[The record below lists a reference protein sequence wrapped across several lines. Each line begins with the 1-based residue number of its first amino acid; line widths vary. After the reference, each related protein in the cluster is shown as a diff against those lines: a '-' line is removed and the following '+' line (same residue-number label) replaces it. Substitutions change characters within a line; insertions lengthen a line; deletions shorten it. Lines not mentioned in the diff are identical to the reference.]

1 MEIMAEKTNKA
12 PRQEDYGFDLATVFA
27 SMVSVRSHIPDDA
40 HTASI
45 LGTER
50 GGNGIVIRDEGVV
63 LTIGYLVTEAETI
76 WLTDHA
82 GNAVQ
87 GHVLGYDQETGFGL
101 IQALGRLDVK
111 AIEIGRSGAVKEG
124 DPVILAGF
132 GGRSSSISA
141 EVIAV
146 REFAGYWEYL
156 LDEAIFTAP
165 AHPNWGGAGL
175 IGPKGELL
183 GVGSLFIQHGGG
195 DGEAVDGNMIV
206 PIDLL
211 EPIYDELVT
220 LGKPNK
226 KPRPWMGLFGT
237 EVEDRVVV
245 AALSDDGPADQAEV
259 EVGDIVLA
267 VSGQP
272 VNSLADMFR
281 KVWSLGHAGIEVP
294 LALGRD
300 GEIIQANLET
310 IARSDLLKGPK
321 LH

>member
-1 MEIMAEKTNKA
+1 MDPMAERTSKP
-12 PRQEDYGFDLATVFA
+12 PRQEDYSFDLAKIFA
-27 SMVSVRSHIPDDA
+27 SMVSVRSHIPEDA
-40 HTASI
+40 HTAPI

-50 GGNGIVIRDEGVV
+50 GGNGIVIREEGVV

-76 WLTDHA
+76 WLTDHK

-87 GHVLGYDQETGFGL
+87 GHVLGYDQETGLGL
-101 IQALGRLDVK
+101 IQALGRLDAR
-111 AIEIGRSGAVKEG
+111 AIEIGRSSAVREG

-132 GGRSSSISA
+132 GGRSSALSA

-156 LDEAIFTAP
+156 LDEAIFTSP
-165 AHPNWGGAGL
+165 AHPNWGGTGL
-175 IGPKGELL
+175 IGANGELL
-183 GVGSLFIQHGGG
+183 GVGSLFIQHGG
-195 DGEAVDGNMIV
+195 DEGEAVDGNMVV

-211 EPIYDELVT
+211 EPIYDEMVT
-220 LGKPNK
+220 LGKPNR

-237 EVEDRVVV
+237 EVEDQVVV
-245 AALSDDGPADQAEV
+245 AALTDDGPADQAEV

-267 VSGQP
+267 VAGQP

-300 GEIIQANLET
+300 GEIVQASLET
-310 IARSDLLKGPK
+310 IARADLLKGPK
-321 LH
+321 VH